1 MTDSTSGAS
10 ADWIRAGST
19 RRASRRIATDSSQTR
34 RGYCSAEPEDA
45 ARRWTGDRA
54 ERANPGTSVGAETE
68 KTEISIPS
76 AKGNPWEEE
85 NEQRN
90 AVASKSVGTENRPEQ
105 GRIETEPNSVLA
117 CTLKENQRN
126 LSLLRKSREPISHY
140 LIQFYIYESE
150 ISYGRYIV
158 MYLYP
163 CVFNIVVRASSFSSC
178 QHYAT

>member
-1 MTDSTSGAS
+1 MQAVLRHRNASDRDHVFERQQRKTLFLSAFLHDTDDTIGMTRCRS
-10 ADWIRAGST
+10 
-19 RRASRRIATDSSQTR
+19 
-34 RGYCSAEPEDA
+34 C
-45 ARRWTGDRA
+45 
-54 ERANPGTSVGAETE
+54 
-68 KTEISIPS
+68 
-76 AKGNPWEEE
+76 E
-85 NEQRN
+85 NEQTKDEQNGAGMGR
-90 AVASKSVGTENRPEQ
+90 SSYPSSFRDKKTELRKTALLLPL
-105 GRIETEPNSVLA
+105 V

-126 LSLLRKSREPISHY
+126 LSLLRKSIEPISHY

>member
-54 ERANPGTSVGAETE
+54 ERASPGTSAGAETE

-85 NEQRN
+85 NEQRSP
-90 AVASKSVGTENRPEQ
+90 VASKSVGTEIRPEQ

-117 CTLKENQRN
+117 WFITLALFLE
-126 LSLLRKSREPISHY
+126 
-140 LIQFYIYESE
+140 
-150 ISYGRYIV
+150 
-158 MYLYP
+158 
-163 CVFNIVVRASSFSSC
+163 C
-178 QHYAT
+178 